1 MVFSEKTTRI
11 IKDPTKKSVAFS
23 GEISES
29 DRYNLIT
36 FGWAPNGEP
45 KVLKSGMI
53 LHLWGRSKPAASF
66 GASSEPVGVTNMES
80 IASALGGIE
89 AEISETDFQNKLD
102 DINEQIGRMGGG
114 MGGGTGGGMGGGMGG
129 RRKSRK
135 QKKSNKS
142 KKSKKSRKST
152 KRRR

>member
-36 FGWAPNGEP
+36 FGWVPNGEP

-66 GASSEPVGVTNMES
+66 GASSEPVGVTTMES

-114 MGGGTGGGMGGGMGG
+114 MGGRMGG

-135 QKKSNKS
+135 QKKSKKS
-142 KKSKKSRKST
+142 KRSKKSRKST

>member
-1 MVFSEKTTRI
+1 M
-11 IKDPTKKSVAFS
+11 DPTKKSLAFS
-23 GEISES
+23 GLVTQEDMIILRS
-29 DRYNLIT
+29 N
-36 FGWAPNGEP
+36 GWIPNGEP
-45 KVLKSGMI
+45 KVLKSGRI
-53 LHLWGRSKPAASF
+53 LHLWERSKPATSF

-80 IASALGGIE
+80 IATELGGIE

-114 MGGGTGGGMGGGMGG
+114 MGGRMGG

-135 QKKSNKS
+135 QKKSKKS
-142 KKSKKSRKST
+142 KRSKKSRKST

>member
-23 GEISES
+23 GEISDS

-114 MGGGTGGGMGGGMGG
+114 

-135 QKKSNKS
+135 QKKSKKS
-142 KKSKKSRKST
+142 KRSKKSRKST

>member
-1 MVFSEKTTRI
+1 M
-11 IKDPTKKSVAFS
+11 
-23 GEISES
+23 
-29 DRYNLIT
+29 IT

-114 MGGGTGGGMGGGMGG
+114 

-135 QKKSNKS
+135 QKKSKKS
-142 KKSKKSRKST
+142 KRSKKSRKST

>member
-1 MVFSEKTTRI
+1 MI
-11 IKDPTKKSVAFS
+11 ILRS
-23 GEISES
+23 
-29 DRYNLIT
+29 N
-36 FGWAPNGEP
+36 GWIPNGEP

-66 GASSEPVGVTNMES
+66 GASSEQVGVTNMES

-102 DINEQIGRMGGG
+102 KLNEQLGRMGGG
-114 MGGGTGGGMGGGMGG
+114 GR

-135 QKKSNKS
+135 QKKSKRS
-142 KKSKKSRKST
+142 KKSKKST

>member
-36 FGWAPNGEP
+36 FGWVPNGEP

-66 GASSEPVGVTNMES
+66 GASSEPVGVTTMES

-114 MGGGTGGGMGGGMGG
+114 

-135 QKKSNKS
+135 QKKSKKS
-142 KKSKKSRKST
+142 KRSKKSRKST

>member
-11 IKDPTKKSVAFS
+11 IMDPTKKSVAFS
-23 GEISES
+23 GEINQS

-36 FGWAPNGEP
+36 FGWVPNGEP

-53 LHLWGRSKPAASF
+53 LHLWERSKPAASF
-66 GASSEPVGVTNMES
+66 GASSEQVGVTNMES

-114 MGGGTGGGMGGGMGG
+114 MGG

-135 QKKSNKS
+135 QKKSKRS
-142 KKSKKSRKST
+142 KKSKKST

>member
-11 IKDPTKKSVAFS
+11 IMDPTKKSVAFS
-23 GEISES
+23 GEINQS

-36 FGWAPNGEP
+36 FGWVPNGEP
-45 KVLKSGMI
+45 KVLKSGTN
-53 LHLWGRSKPAASF
+53 LHFWKRAIPSASF

-114 MGGGTGGGMGGGMGG
+114 MGG

-135 QKKSNKS
+135 QKKSKRS
-142 KKSKKSRKST
+142 KKSKKST

>member
-1 MVFSEKTTRI
+1 VFSEKTTRI

-23 GEISES
+23 GLVTQEDMIILRS
-29 DRYNLIT
+29 N
-36 FGWAPNGEP
+36 GWIPNGEP

-66 GASSEPVGVTNMES
+66 GASSEQVGVTNMES

-102 DINEQIGRMGGG
+102 KLNEQLGRMGGG
-114 MGGGTGGGMGGGMGG
+114 GR

-135 QKKSNKS
+135 QKKSKRS
-142 KKSKKSRKST
+142 KKSKKST

>member
-36 FGWAPNGEP
+36 FGWVPNGEP

-53 LHLWGRSKPAASF
+53 LHLWERSKPAASF

-114 MGGGTGGGMGGGMGG
+114 MGGRMGGG

-142 KKSKKSRKST
+142 KRSKKSRKST

>member
-1 MVFSEKTTRI
+1 M
-11 IKDPTKKSVAFS
+11 DPTKKSHAFS
-23 GEISES
+23 GLVTQEDMIILTS
-29 DRYNLIT
+29 N
-36 FGWAPNGEP
+36 GWVPNGEP
-45 KVLKSGMI
+45 KVLKSGRI
-53 LHLWGRSKPAASF
+53 LHLWKRSKPAASF

-89 AEISETDFQNKLD
+89 TEISETDFQNKLD

-114 MGGGTGGGMGGGMGG
+114 

-142 KKSKKSRKST
+142 KRSKKSRKSI

>member
-1 MVFSEKTTRI
+1 MVLSQKTINI
-11 IKDPTKKSVAFS
+11 IMDPTKKSLAFS
-23 GEISES
+23 GIVTQQDNIILRS
-29 DRYNLIT
+29 N
-36 FGWAPNGEP
+36 GWVPNGEP
-45 KVLKSGMI
+45 KVLKSGRI
-53 LHLWGRSKPAASF
+53 LHLWERSKTSASP
-66 GASSEPVGVTNMES
+66 GALSEPQGVSDMET

-89 AEISETDFQNKLD
+89 EEISETDFQNKLD

-114 MGGGTGGGMGGGMGG
+114 

-135 QKKSNKS
+135 QKKSKKYRKS

>member
-23 GEISES
+23 GLVTQEDMIILRS
-29 DRYNLIT
+29 N
-36 FGWAPNGEP
+36 GWIPNGEP

-66 GASSEPVGVTNMES
+66 GASSEQVGVTNMES

-102 DINEQIGRMGGG
+102 KLNEQLGRMGGG
-114 MGGGTGGGMGGGMGG
+114 GR

-135 QKKSNKS
+135 QKKSKRS
-142 KKSKKSRKST
+142 KKSKKST

>member
-1 MVFSEKTTRI
+1 MVLSQKTINI
-11 IKDPTKKSVAFS
+11 IMDPTKKSLAFS
-23 GEISES
+23 GLVTQEDMIILRS
-29 DRYNLIT
+29 N
-36 FGWAPNGEP
+36 GWIPNGEP
-45 KVLKSGMI
+45 KVLKSGRI
-53 LHLWGRSKPAASF
+53 LHLWERSKPATSF

-80 IASALGGIE
+80 IATELGGIE

-114 MGGGTGGGMGGGMGG
+114 MGGRMGG

-135 QKKSNKS
+135 QKKSKKS
-142 KKSKKSRKST
+142 KRSKKSRKST

>member
-1 MVFSEKTTRI
+1 MVLSQKTINI
-11 IKDPTKKSVAFS
+11 IMDPTKKSLAFS
-23 GEISES
+23 GLVTQEDMIILRS
-29 DRYNLIT
+29 N
-36 FGWAPNGEP
+36 GWIPNGEP
-45 KVLKSGMI
+45 KVLKSGRI
-53 LHLWGRSKPAASF
+53 LHLWERSKPAASF

-89 AEISETDFQNKLD
+89 GEISETDFQNKLD

-114 MGGGTGGGMGGGMGG
+114 MGGGMGG

-135 QKKSNKS
+135 QKKSKKYRKS
-142 KKSKKSRKST
+142 KRSKKSRKST

>member
-36 FGWAPNGEP
+36 FGWVPNGEP

-114 MGGGTGGGMGGGMGG
+114 MGG

-135 QKKSNKS
+135 QKKSKKS
-142 KKSKKSRKST
+142 KRSKKSRKST

>member
-23 GEISES
+23 GEISDS

-53 LHLWGRSKPAASF
+53 LHLWGRSKPAASV

-114 MGGGTGGGMGGGMGG
+114 

-135 QKKSNKS
+135 QKKSKKS
-142 KKSKKSRKST
+142 KRSKKSRKST